1 MPTAAN
7 RPETLDLVFD
17 AVADR
22 TRRSILDRLQQ
33 GPQTVTALAEPYK
46 MSLNGVSKHLKKLQ
60 RAGLIRREIR
70 GREHYC
76 SLDAR
81 RLRTAMDWIAHYREF
96 WTERLDALEQHLI
109 EKRKGVKK

>member
-1 MPTAAN
+1 MPAAAT
-7 RPETLDLVFD
+7 RPDTLDLVFD

-22 TRRSILDRLQQ
+22 TRRSILDRLQR
-33 GPQTVTALAEPYK
+33 GPQTVTALAEPYN

-76 SLDAR
+76 RLDAR
-81 RLRTAMDWIAHYREF
+81 RLRTAMDWMEHYREF

-109 EKRKGVKK
+109 EKRKGAKK